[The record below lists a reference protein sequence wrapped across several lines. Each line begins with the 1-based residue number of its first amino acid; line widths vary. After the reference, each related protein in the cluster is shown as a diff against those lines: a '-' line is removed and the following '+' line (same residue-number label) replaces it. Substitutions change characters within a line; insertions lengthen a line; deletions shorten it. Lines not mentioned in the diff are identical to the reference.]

1 MDEVRIGISAC
12 LLGDKVRYDGG
23 HKLDAFLA
31 GVLGPYVQWV
41 RVCPEVEV
49 GMGTPREPVRL
60 VRTSREL
67 RMIAVHTGIDHTAS
81 MNAWAQERLEALARE
96 RLSGYV
102 LKKDS
107 PSCGLDGV
115 NVFGRA
121 AIPVRSGR
129 GLFAE
134 ALIRRFPNLPVA
146 DEGRLADRALRENF
160 LERVFAYGRLRS
172 LFDGPWTLG
181 ALAAFHAAHEL
192 ALLAHSPSTG
202 DRLGRLIAADGVPS
216 AARRERYERLFMQAF
231 AVLPTVQRH
240 ANVLERLAACL
251 APIVDDAASRE
262 LKEHITLYRQLRVP
276 LSVPLAL
283 IREHV
288 RRGELDHLRAQTYLQ
303 PHPSELF
310 RPTESSRQPG
320 SEFADPV

>member
-23 HKLDAFLA
+23 HKLDTFLA
-31 GVLGPYVQWV
+31 GVLGAYVQWV

-96 RLSGYV
+96 RLCGYV

-121 AIPVRSGR
+121 GVPVRSGR

-134 ALIRRFPNLPVA
+134 ALIRRFPNLPVT
-146 DEGRLADRALRENF
+146 DEGRLTDRALRENF
-160 LERVFAYGRLRS
+160 LEQVFAYGRLRS
-172 LFDGPWTLG
+172 LFDGPWTI
-181 ALAAFHAAHEL
+181 ATLAAFHAVHEL
-192 ALLAHSPSTG
+192 ALLSHSPSTG
-202 DRLGRLIAADGVPS
+202 DRLDRLIATDGVPS

-251 APIVDDAASRE
+251 APIVDNGASRE
-262 LKEHITLYRQLRVP
+262 LKEHIASYRQRRVP
-276 LSVPLAL
+276 LSVPLTL

-310 RPTESSRQPG
+310 RLTESSRHRG
-320 SEFADPV
+320 RDRVR